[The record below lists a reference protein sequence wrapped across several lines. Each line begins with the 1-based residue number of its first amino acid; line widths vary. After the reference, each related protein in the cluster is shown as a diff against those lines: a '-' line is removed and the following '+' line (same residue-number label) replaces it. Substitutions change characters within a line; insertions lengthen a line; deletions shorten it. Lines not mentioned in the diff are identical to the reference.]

1 MGPLVQGG
9 SPTSPDLEAPV
20 ACSFLGSLAC
30 PWALTLVNMI
40 AAEVGSIGVVGQEV
54 SKEGGEVVAVPQH
67 QVGT

>member
-30 PWALTLVNMI
+30 PWALTLVNVI
-40 AAEVGSIGVVGQEV
+40 AAEVGSVGVVGQEV
-54 SKEGGEVVAVPQH
+54 S
-67 QVGT
+67 